1 MYVTYNKHWED
12 ALTEVNRDQLLA
24 KLRLELGSNAVL
36 SGDDLPARNRTDW
49 SFLPNAEPLAVVRPA
64 STEEVATTLTLCHE
78 AGIAVTPQ
86 GGLTGL
92 CGGARPL
99 DGGIAL
105 SLERLHGIEA
115 LDPVGMTITVRSGTP
130 LETVQK
136 AADDAGLF
144 FSLDLG
150 ARGSCAIG
158 GNLSTNAGGN
168 RVIRYGMA
176 RDLVLGLEAV
186 TMDGTVVTM
195 MNRMI
200 KNNAGY
206 DLKQL
211 FLGSEG
217 TLGVITRTV
226 LRLHPK
232 PGCVQAALCV
242 VAGYEQVLA
251 LLESA
256 RRSLGPLL
264 SAFEVMWAD
273 YWRLYADRVPG
284 ARPPVSLG
292 SGSHVVLIEMQ
303 GLDEV
308 IDGGRFSVWLE
319 DMFEKGMVVDGA
331 VSHSLAD
338 LQAFWTT
345 RDAAAEFANPDVAG
359 PHISFDVGL
368 PVGRMDEFA
377 SRSSLALSETL
388 GCCSVYYGHVGD
400 GNLHVV
406 AWVKGAATQPLPAV
420 SDVVYRIVREL
431 DGTVSAEHGI
441 GTLKKPYLGYSR
453 SPVEIDLMRRL
464 KSCMDPKGLLNPGKV
479 FD

>member
-1 MYVTYNKHWED
+1 M
-12 ALTEVNRDQLLA
+12 TEVNGDQLLA
-24 KLRLELGSNAVL
+24 KLRLELGTNAVL
-36 SGDDLPARNRTDW
+36 SGRDLPERNRTDW
-49 SFLPNAEPLAVVRPA
+49 SFLPNADPLAVVRPA
-64 STEEVATTLTLCHE
+64 STKEVAIALRLCHE
-78 AGIAVTPQ
+78 AGVAVTPQ

-92 CGGARPL
+92 CGSARPL

-105 SLERLHGIEA
+105 SLERMQGIDA
-115 LDPVGMTITVRSGTP
+115 VDPVGMTMTVRAGTP
-130 LETVQK
+130 LEVVQK
-136 AADDAGLF
+136 AADEADLF

-186 TMDGTVVTM
+186 TVDGTVVTM

-217 TLGVITRTV
+217 TLGVITRAV

-242 VAGYEQVLA
+242 VTGYDQVLA
-251 LLESA
+251 LLASA

-273 YWRLYADRVPG
+273 YWTLYADHVPG

-292 SGSHVVLIEMQ
+292 AGSHVVLVEMQ
-303 GLDEV
+303 GLDDV
-308 IDGGRFSVWLE
+308 IDGGRFATWLE
-319 DMFEKGMVVDGA
+319 AMFEKGAVIDGA
-331 VSHSLAD
+331 VSNSLAD
-338 LQAFWTT
+338 VKAFWTT
-345 RDAAAEFANPDVAG
+345 RDAAAEFANPAVVG

-377 SRSSLALSETL
+377 SRSSAALTDAL
-388 GCCSVYYGHVGD
+388 GCRSVYYGHVGD

-406 AWVKGAATQPLPAV
+406 AWVKDAAPQPLSAV
-420 SDVVYRIVREL
+420 SDIVYRIVGEL
-431 DGTVSAEHGI
+431 GGTVSAEHGI
-441 GTLKKPYLGYSR
+441 GTLKKPYLVYSR

>member
-1 MYVTYNKHWED
+1 MK
-12 ALTEVNRDQLLA
+12 EVKRDQLLA
-24 KLRLELGSNAVL
+24 ELRLGLGASAVL
-36 SGDDLPARNRTDW
+36 SGSDLPERNRTDW
-49 SFLPNAEPLAVVRPA
+49 SFLPYADPMAVVRPG
-64 STEEVATTLTLCHE
+64 STEEVAKALRLCHG
-78 AGIAVTPQ
+78 AGVSVTPQ

-105 SLERLHGIEA
+105 SLERMHGIEA
-115 LDPVGMTITVRSGTP
+115 IDPVGMTMTVRAGTP
-130 LETVQK
+130 LEVIQK
-136 AADDAGLF
+136 AADDAGLL

-176 RDLVLGLEAV
+176 KDLVLGLEAV
-186 TMDGTVVTM
+186 TVDGTVISM

-217 TLGVITRTV
+217 TLGVITRAV

-242 VAGYEQVLA
+242 VTGYDQVLA
-251 LLESA
+251 LLAGA
-256 RRSLGPLL
+256 RRNLGPLL

-273 YWRLYADRVPG
+273 YWTLYADHVPG
-284 ARPPVSLG
+284 ARPPVSLDA
-292 SGSHVVLIEMQ
+292 GSHVVLIEMQ
-303 GLDEV
+303 GLDEA
-308 IDGGRFSVWLE
+308 IDGGRFSTWLE
-319 DMFEKGMVVDGA
+319 TLFDDGTVVDGV
-331 VSHSLAD
+331 VSRSLAD

-359 PHISFDVGL
+359 PHVSFDVGL
-368 PVGRMDEFA
+368 PVALMDEFA
-377 SRSSLALSETL
+377 SRSSTALSQTL
-388 GCCSVYYGHVGD
+388 GCRSVHYGHVGD

-406 AWVKGAATQPLPAV
+406 AWVKGMTPQPLSAI
-420 SDVVYRIVREL
+420 SDIVYGIVKEL

-464 KSCMDPKGLLNPGKV
+464 KSCMDPRGLLNPGKV

>member
-1 MYVTYNKHWED
+1 MED
-12 ALTEVNRDQLLA
+12 AVGEVNRDQLLA
-24 KLRLELGSNAVL
+24 NLRLELGANAVL
-36 SGDDLPARNRTDW
+36 SGSELPERNRTDW
-49 SFLPNAEPLAVVRPA
+49 SFLPNADPLAVVRPA
-64 STEEVATTLTLCHE
+64 STEDVAVTLKLCHE
-78 AGIAVTPQ
+78 AGIPVTPQ

-105 SLERLHGIEA
+105 SLERMHGVEA
-115 LDPVGMTITVRSGTP
+115 IDPAGMTMTVRAGTP
-130 LETVQK
+130 LEIIQK
-136 AADDAGLF
+136 AADEAGLF

-176 RDLVLGLEAV
+176 RDLVLGLEVV

-200 KNNAGY
+200 KNNTGY

-217 TLGVITRTV
+217 TLGVITRAV

-242 VAGYEQVLA
+242 VTDYDQVLA
-251 LLESA
+251 LLGSA
-256 RRSLGPLL
+256 RRNLGPLM

-273 YWRLYADRVPG
+273 YWTLYADHVPG

-292 SGSHVVLIEMQ
+292 SGSHVVLVEMQ

-308 IDGGRFSVWLE
+308 VDGGRFSAWLE
-319 DMFEKGMVVDGA
+319 GTFEDGTVVDGA
-331 VSHSLAD
+331 VSRSLAD

-359 PHISFDVGL
+359 PHVSFDVGL

-377 SRSSLALSETL
+377 RRSSVALTEAL
-388 GCCSVYYGHVGD
+388 GCRSVYYGHVGD

-406 AWVKGAATQPLPAV
+406 AWVKGASPQPLPAV
-420 SDVVYRIVREL
+420 SDIVYRIVREL
-431 DGTVSAEHGI
+431 GGTVSAEHGI
-441 GTLKKPYLGYSR
+441 GTLKKPYLGFSR
-453 SPVEIDLMRRL
+453 SPVEIDLMRQL

>member
-1 MYVTYNKHWED
+1 MQGANIE
-12 ALTEVNRDQLLA
+12 QLINQ
-24 KLRLELGSNAVL
+24 LRLTLGANAVL
-36 SGDDLPARNRTDW
+36 TGRDLPDRNRTDW
-49 SFLPNAEPLAVVRPA
+49 SFLPNADPLAVVRPA
-64 STEEVATTLTLCHE
+64 STEEVAAVLTLCHQ
-78 AGIAVTPQ
+78 AGIVVTPQ

-92 CGGARPL
+92 CGGARPQ
-99 DGGIAL
+99 DGAIAL
-105 SLERLHGIEA
+105 SLERMQGIEA
-115 LDPVGMTITVRSGTP
+115 VDPIGMTMTVKAGTP
-130 LETVQK
+130 LETIQK
-136 AADDAGLF
+136 AADEAGLF

-217 TLGVITRTV
+217 TLGVITRAV

-242 VAGYEQVLA
+242 VSGYDQVLA

-256 RRSLGPLL
+256 RRTLGPLL

-273 YWRLYADRVPG
+273 YWRLYADHVPG

-292 SGSHVVLIEMQ
+292 TGSHVVLIEMQ
-303 GLDEV
+303 GLDEA
-308 IDGGRFSVWLE
+308 IDGGRFSAWLE
-319 DMFEKGMVVDGA
+319 GMFERGAVVDGA
-331 VSHSLAD
+331 VSRSLAD

-345 RDAAAEFANPDVAG
+345 RDAAAEFANPEVAG

-368 PVGRMDEFA
+368 PVTRMDEFA
-377 SRSSLALSETL
+377 SHASAALTEAL
-388 GCCSVYYGHVGD
+388 DCRSVYYGHVGD

-406 AWVKGAATQPLPAV
+406 AWVKGASPQPLPAV
-420 SDVVYRIVREL
+420 SDIVYQIVREL
-431 DGTVSAEHGI
+431 GGTVSAEHGI

-453 SPVEIDLMRRL
+453 STVEIDLMRRL